1 MAAEAELQRL
11 QRDVEDLAV
20 RLRTV
25 ENIDTPRQKELVG
38 ELHEL
43 RTRVIEMDVKGT
55 AVTQERIGRIQDAIK
70 HVSEQLGEFKDEVE
84 KRFDKIDEY
93 QSAVRTTI
101 RGALITASFSIVVSI
116 ITGTIL
122 WVLTQNGS

>member
-70 HVSEQLGEFKDEVE
+70 HVSEQLDEFKDEVE